1 MKGGDKVTLLDDAE
15 IIELLN
21 SRSEGAL
28 DALERKYGG
37 TCMKTAMNIL
47 AQKSDAE
54 ECVNDAMLAVWNS
67 VPPEDPSPLGAY
79 IRRITRNIAVDRMR
93 RETAQKRRTNYARAI
108 DELAEAIGADDV
120 SEAVDAAELTGE
132 INEFLARLDAEA
144 RIMFVRRYYYG
155 DAVKDIAKRLSL
167 PARAVSVKLFRV
179 REKLGEIL
187 KEKGYDV

>member
-1 MKGGDKVTLLDDAE
+1 MTLLDDAE